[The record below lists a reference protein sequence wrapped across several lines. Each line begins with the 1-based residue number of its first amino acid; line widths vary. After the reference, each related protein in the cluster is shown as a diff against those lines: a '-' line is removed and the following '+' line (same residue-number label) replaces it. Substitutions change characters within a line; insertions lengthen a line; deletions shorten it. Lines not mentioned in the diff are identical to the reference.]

1 MSEPVF
7 ALFAGGGTGGH
18 TYPAVAVAQELVKRG
33 HPRESLRFVGG
44 RRGIEGRVVAE
55 AGFGIDLFAGRGLQ
69 RRLAWANVSAV
80 LGAASA

>member
-18 TYPAVAVAQELVKRG
+18 TYPAVAVAQELVERG

-44 RRGIEGRVVAE
+44 RRGIEGRVVSE
-55 AGFGIDLFAGRGLQ
+55 AGFGKALRT
-69 RRLAWANVSAV
+69 RS
-80 LGAASA
+80 